1 MKPGVGYLNS
11 STSLLKTQVVFLLPT
26 HPVPSPPPSSC
37 AWQQCLSP
45 YGLRVA
51 AAAPSITFSQSN
63 IQPRKE
69 LGRDLHKGLRPH
81 AILPLT
87 RRTLSPRAPKDFEYD
102 SLARTGSQVHHTGT
116 EDQKGGLAGLTGTS
130 HVCPWVGLLPSEPK
144 QGLLAQLLTR
154 GPSVM
159 GSCHLGTC

>member
-1 MKPGVGYLNS
+1 MDESNDSPTPSVLNPMDIYHLNTKPGVGYLNS
-11 STSLLKTQVVFLLPT
+11 STSPLKTQVVFLLPA

-81 AILPLT
+81 VILPLT

-102 SLARTGSQVHHTGT
+102 SSARTGSHTGPPH
-116 EDQKGGLAGLTGTS
+116 G
-130 HVCPWVGLLPSEPK
+130 H
-144 QGLLAQLLTR
+144 R
-154 GPSVM
+154 GPERRV
-159 GSCHLGTC
+159 GGTHWDQSCLPLGGPVAK